1 MAHAGGGPQ
10 GEPPHHQSNQ
20 GNSSRKGEAGGYRA
34 ALQQLSQEPAQG
46 KHQGGIGHHGN
57 PLAGHISGNK
67 LFAVRHHAQQPFV
80 HHHGNLLS
88 FELAQANR
96 NEKRKLAKANVLCK
110 KEQGEVTLCKL

>member
-10 GEPPHHQSNQ
+10 GEPPYHQSNQ

-67 LFAVRHHAQQPFV
+67 FFAVRHHAQQPFV

-96 NEKRKLAKANVLCK
+96 NEKK
-110 KEQGEVTLCKL
+110 KVSKS